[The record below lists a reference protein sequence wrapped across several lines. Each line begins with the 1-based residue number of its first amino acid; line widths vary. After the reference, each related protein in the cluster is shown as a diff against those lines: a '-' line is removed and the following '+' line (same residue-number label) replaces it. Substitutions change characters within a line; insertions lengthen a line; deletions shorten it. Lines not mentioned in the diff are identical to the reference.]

1 MITIQ
6 PGCKVILK
14 EQFVDSLY
22 SKRGIVVNCSK
33 DGLTSVNPKETVHV
47 LLEDGNKVDGPAV
60 EDSNGDKEYYLNGTE
75 YSFKVW
81 NKLRKMLWVL

>member
-22 SKRGIVVNCSK
+22 CKRGIVVNCSK
-33 DGLTSVNPKETVHV
+33 DSLTLVNPKETVYV
-47 LLEDGNKVDGPAV
+47 LWEDGNKAEHYIETIFHYYKIV
-60 EDSNGDKEYYLNGTE
+60 ESSLK
-75 YSFKVW
+75 SF
-81 NKLRKMLWVL
+81 L